1 MREKKRGKSEN
12 GGGEK
17 ERGRRSKWRNG
28 EGCANG

>member
-1 MREKKRGKSEN
+1 MRERKRRRRR

-17 ERGRRSKWRNG
+17 ERGRRSKWKNG